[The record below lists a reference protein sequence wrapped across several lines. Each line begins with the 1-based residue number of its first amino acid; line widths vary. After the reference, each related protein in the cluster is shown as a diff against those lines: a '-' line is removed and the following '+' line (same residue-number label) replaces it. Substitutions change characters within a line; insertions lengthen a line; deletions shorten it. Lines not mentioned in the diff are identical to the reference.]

1 MHACTFLRGNI
12 VSQRSSTNLS
22 FCLWNVPVFWN
33 NCLFFLANFL
43 FTNTRRAVGKEKEER
58 ESVGTISNYKVC
70 TQSLSLGF
78 KISTILISRPISYI
92 QYQIFLSVRN
102 YVRTYFVGHI
112 AKLQNQLI
120 FYLFD
125 QRSVFWTVYRVLTV
139 NYKKI

>member
-1 MHACTFLRGNI
+1 MHASTFLRGNI
-12 VSQRSSTNLS
+12 VSERSSTNLS

-78 KISTILISRPISYI
+78 KISIILISHPISYI
-92 QYQIFLSVRN
+92 QYQFFFQFRSYVEDIFCGPYCKASKSSKSINILIIFLIREVSS
-102 YVRTYFVGHI
+102 G
-112 AKLQNQLI
+112 
-120 FYLFD
+120 LFTE
-125 QRSVFWTVYRVLTV
+125 S
-139 NYKKI
+139 